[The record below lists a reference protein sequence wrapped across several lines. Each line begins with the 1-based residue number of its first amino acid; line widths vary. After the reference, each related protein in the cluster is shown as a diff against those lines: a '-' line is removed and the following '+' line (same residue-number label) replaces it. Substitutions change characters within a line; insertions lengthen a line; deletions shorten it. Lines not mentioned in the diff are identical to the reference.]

1 MCHLIKM
8 INSLPK
14 TLQGKP
20 FTYMEAC
27 NQGVTQYAIQK
38 LLKSGVLERLEH
50 GLYRSVDEDLSD
62 EELYRRA
69 VKRVGKP
76 AVVCLLSALSYY
88 ELTDTIPKQ
97 VWLMVPKEK
106 RVKSL
111 SVKLYR
117 ARDPQWKVGIVLK
130 EGYSITS
137 IERTIIDALTL
148 KALVSP
154 RLGVDALKVAISS
167 KRTSANKVLQI
178 ASELGVKHRI
188 LPYIEA
194 LS

>member
-1 MCHLIKM
+1 M
-8 INSLPK
+8 IDTIPK
-14 TLQGKP
+14 ALLRNP
-20 FTYMEAC
+20 FTYREAC
-27 NQGVTQYAIQK
+27 DQGLTQYAIQK
-38 LLKSGVLERLEH
+38 LLEAGAIERIER
-50 GLYRSVDEDLSD
+50 GLYRTVGEDLSE

-88 ELTDTIPKQ
+88 ELTDTIPKK

-106 RVKSL
+106 RVKSS

-117 ARDPQWKVGIVLK
+117 ASDPHWTVGIVSK

-137 IERTIIDALTL
+137 LERTIVDALRL
-148 KALVSP
+148 KALISP
-154 RLGVDALKVAISS
+154 RLGVDALKSAISG
-167 KRTSANKVLQI
+167 KRTSANKILQM
-178 ASELGVKHRI
+178 ATEMGVTHR
-188 LPYIEA
+188 LLSYLEA

>member
-1 MCHLIKM
+1 M
-8 INSLPK
+8 IDSLPK
-14 TLQGKP
+14 TLLGKA
-20 FTYMEAC
+20 FTFKEAC
-27 NQGVTQYAIQK
+27 NKGLTQYAIQK
-38 LLKSGVLERLEH
+38 LLASGVIQKLER
-50 GLYRSVDEDLSD
+50 GLYSSVDEDLSD
-62 EELYRRA
+62 EEDYRRA

-88 ELTDTIPKQ
+88 ELTDTIPRQ

-106 RVKSL
+106 RVKSK

-117 ARDPQWKVGIVLK
+117 ARAPQWKVGILSK

-137 IERTIIDALTL
+137 IERTIVDALTL
-148 KALVSP
+148 KTLLSP
-154 RLGVDALKVAISS
+154 RMGVDALKTAIAS
-167 KRTSANKVLQI
+167 KKTSANRVLQI
-178 ASELGVKHRI
+178 ASELGVKHRV

>member
-1 MCHLIKM
+1 MS
-8 INSLPK
+8 NNLPK
-14 TLQGKP
+14 PLQGKP
-20 FTYMEAC
+20 FTYNEAC
-27 NQGVTQYAIQK
+27 NQGLTQYAIQK
-38 LLKSGVLERLEH
+38 LLDAGAIERLER

-69 VKRVGKP
+69 IKRVGKP

-106 RVKSL
+106 RVKSP

-117 ARDPQWKVGIVLK
+117 ARDPQWKIGIVSK
-130 EGYSITS
+130 DGYSITS
-137 IERTIIDALTL
+137 LERTIVDALTL

-154 RLGVDALKVAISS
+154 RLGVDALKSAISS
-167 KRTSANKVLQI
+167 KKTSASKILQI
-178 ASELGVKHRI
+178 ATGLGVKHRV

>member
-1 MCHLIKM
+1 MSH
-8 INSLPK
+8 NLPK
-14 TLQGKP
+14 PLQGKP
-20 FTYMEAC
+20 FTYNEAC
-27 NQGVTQYAIQK
+27 HQGLTQYAIRK
-38 LLKSGVLERLEH
+38 LLDAGEIERLER

-62 EELYRRA
+62 EELYRLA
-69 VKRVGKP
+69 IKRVGKP

-106 RVKSL
+106 RVKS
-111 SVKLYR
+111 SSIKLYR
-117 ARDPQWKVGIVLK
+117 ARDPQWKIGVVSK
-130 EGYSITS
+130 DGYSITS
-137 IERTIIDALTL
+137 LERTIIDALTL

-154 RLGVDALKVAISS
+154 RFGVDALKTAISS
-167 KRTSANKVLQI
+167 KKTSTNKILQI
-178 ASELGVKHRI
+178 ATDFGVKHRV